1 MVNSARS
8 TAAIDRILSVDHPE
22 WTANSRTQRRLQ
34 LDYSNPAVWDRE
46 NLSLEHV
53 NIKAIWRSGY
63 YKALGMLP
71 AEDAD
76 DLDCTSTTLRSL
88 IKKGIIVGVKNAPTE
103 EEEEDWSIG
112 DVGDEDE
119 VDEVEVV
126 VEPGVDNDEL
136 GEMIPDPDKSYDPFF
151 LIDGK
156 VYKTTCLK
164 SISSNTKLSKDR
176 LRRVQGKS
184 KYPGDKDA
192 SEDNNLFLFVG
203 DPVLIMHPK
212 DGPFVANVK
221 SMKKANIPV
230 HQIKIPNDHTELKN
244 NELALQRI
252 DTGLLEGR
260 LYWKGTLSGEVINLV
275 SDACL
280 PIKPSIELNPP
291 DGMTKYYFDMGLLQ
305 DMGVH
310 LQLST
315 PASNQS
321 DPGPSTPALK
331 KCCLQCGKSI
341 LLSEMRCHVAKHILK
356 GDLADDNTC
365 GFCGNDTC
373 SVTLKKT

>member
-1 MVNSARS
+1 MPAQLYHDLQATFLDALFCCAKMKEHCPSEPLYLVLAGTDPEERWFGNVRMAFKGGNYTSLDMVNSARS

-76 DLDCTSTTLRSL
+76 DLDCTSTTLRSP

-156 VYKTTCLK
+156 KVYKSTCLK

-203 DPVLIMHPK
+203 DLVLIMHPK

-230 HQIKIPNDHTELKN
+230 HQIKITNDHTELKN
-244 NELALQRI
+244 NELALQRTVVCWKEGFI
-252 DTGLLEGR
+252 GKGLYLGR
-260 LYWKGTLSGEVINLV
+260 
-275 SDACL
+275 
-280 PIKPSIELNPP
+280 
-291 DGMTKYYFDMGLLQ
+291 
-305 DMGVH
+305 
-310 LQLST
+310 
-315 PASNQS
+315 
-321 DPGPSTPALK
+321 
-331 KCCLQCGKSI
+331 
-341 LLSEMRCHVAKHILK
+341 
-356 GDLADDNTC
+356 
-365 GFCGNDTC
+365 
-373 SVTLKKT
+373 